1 MPSAT
6 PNSRVFMCATAQ
18 PISDDKIEEITQEF
32 ETVLPDDTV
41 LEVTDYDED
50 GATVTLFEVS
60 FPDSVAPDDYEEN
73 FDAAQDRL
81 IVLGLSPSIVDDS
94 ELDAE
99 V

>member
-1 MPSAT
+1 MTSPT
-6 PNSRVFMCATAQ
+6 ENSRVFMCLSAQ
-18 PISDDKIEEITQEF
+18 PISDEKIEEITAEF
-32 ETVLPDDTV
+32 ENVLPEDTV

-50 GATVTLFEVS
+50 SATVTLFEVT
-60 FPDSVAPDDYEEN
+60 FPDSVPPEEYADN